1 MAIVAKFEVRN
12 MPADKYNEALRR
24 LEAAGAGAPP
34 GRLYHISY
42 GQQDSLQVI
51 DVYDSPQ
58 SMESFAQTLVPIL
71 QEMGIEARPEVQE
84 IYNTI
89 IG

>member
-1 MAIVAKFEVRN
+1 MAILAKFEVRN

-34 GRLYHISY
+34 GRLHHISY
-42 GQQDSLQVI
+42 GQQDSLQAI

-58 SMESFAQTLVPIL
+58 SMESFAQTLLPIL
-71 QEMGIEARPEVQE
+71 QEMGIEARPDVQE
-84 IYNTI
+84 SHNTI

>member
-1 MAIVAKFEVRN
+1 MAIVTKFEVRN

-84 IYNTI
+84 IYNPI